1 MKQPNEVR
9 PDDWNWAMTV
19 DKPIGGVRRLI
30 E

>member
-9 PDDWNWAMTV
+9 LTIGMAMTV

>member
-9 PDDWNWAMTV
+9 PDVGMAMTV